1 MDDRP
6 GVYIPGS
13 RVGYT
18 AVMSK
23 RLVDV
28 DDRLLERARK
38 ILGAAT
44 MKDTV
49 NRSLAEVVR
58 ADQRRRHARRL
69 VEMDGLD
76 LGDAEVMDQAWR

>member
-1 MDDRP
+1 MTD
-6 GVYIPGS
+6 GGYISGPQL
-13 RVGYT
+13 GYT
-18 AVMSK
+18 AAMGK

-28 DDRLLERARK
+28 DDHLLEQARK

-58 ADQRRRHARRL
+58 ADKRRRHARRL
-69 VEMDGLD
+69 LEMDGLD
-76 LGDAEVMDQAWR
+76 LDDAEVMDQAWR